1 MENENMNNNVNN
13 VVNGPAVNTVPE
25 QPVVNNN
32 VVKENNEESNNNRK
46 KILTAFLMLI
56 VTAISL
62 TTASYAW
69 FTENTT
75 VTVDSIDVNVS
86 AANGIQVSVDAV
98 NWKANISTT
107 DITTN
112 AYTGN
117 TNQLPNQIVPVS
129 TIGDV
134 DTATGFMKMYKG
146 SIEADASTA
155 HGYRLVAEQSVEK
168 AGTTGDFIAFDL
180 FLLTTQ
186 ATTVYLT
193 TSSDVVATAANTG
206 LKNAARVAFLYEGS
220 AVTGASASAI
230 ALKGA
235 ASHGEGNNNLIW
247 EPNSNAHKAGG
258 ISQANNYGE
267 TKFTATTIV
276 PNYYG
281 IKAPIAANPAVDYQ
295 SKVDTYFAQVTPDI
309 QTPEG
314 NTANG
319 EYKTLFNLAAG
330 INKIRIYGWVEG
342 QDYDCENNASG
353 SNIVYN
359 IQISKNA
366 TAGA

>member
-1 MENENMNNNVNN
+1 
-13 VVNGPAVNTVPE
+13 
-25 QPVVNNN
+25 
-32 VVKENNEESNNNRK
+32 
-46 KILTAFLMLI
+46 
-56 VTAISL
+56 
-62 TTASYAW
+62 
-69 FTENTT
+69 
-75 VTVDSIDVNVS
+75 
-86 AANGIQVSVDAV
+86 
-98 NWKANISTT
+98 
-107 DITTN
+107 
-112 AYTGN
+112 
-117 TNQLPNQIVPVS
+117 
-129 TIGDV
+129 
-134 DTATGFMKMYKG
+134 MYKG
-146 SIEADASTA
+146 AIEADATTA
-155 HGYRLVAEQSVEK
+155 HGYRIVAEQSVEK

-220 AVTGASASAI
+220 AATGASATAI

-235 ASHGEGNNNLIW
+235 ASHSATGNTNIFW
-247 EPNSNAHKAGG
+247 EPNSNAHTDAGVA
-258 ISQANNYGE
+258 QANNYGE
-267 TKFTATTIV
+267 TTYDKTTIV

-295 SKVDTYFAQVTPDI
+295 SKVDTYFGQVTPDI

-353 SNIVYN
+353 SNITYN

-366 TAGA
+366 SA

>member
-1 MENENMNNNVNN
+1 MENENMNNNINN
-13 VVNGPAVNTVPE
+13 VSQPVVTAVPE

-129 TIGDV
+129 TYGDV
-134 DTATGFMKMYKG
+134 DAATGFMKMYKG
-146 SIEADASTA
+146 AIEADATTA
-155 HGYRLVAEQSVEK
+155 HGYRIVAEQSIEK

-220 AVTGASASAI
+220 AATGASATAI

-235 ASHGEGNNNLIW
+235 ASHSATGNTNIFW
-247 EPNSNAHKAGG
+247 EPNSNAHTDAGVA
-258 ISQANNYGE
+258 QANNYGE
-267 TKFTATTIV
+267 TTYDKTTIV

-295 SKVDTYFAQVTPDI
+295 SKVDTYFGQVTPDI

-353 SNIVYN
+353 SNITYN

-366 TAGA
+366 SA